1 MGPMAPRPVSISS
14 SSMGPPARVIS
25 SIRPGNRVSPL
36 VYVWFASRPRAGA
49 AGAHAT
55 PTASKEMRGAYR

>member
-1 MGPMAPRPVSISS
+1 MGPMGPRPVSISS

-49 AGAHAT
+49 HAT